1 MNIIRHLRHRLPSLF
16 PRRMHVYCIG
26 AAKTG
31 TTSVA
36 AMFKPE
42 YLSAHE
48 AEIETLNHKI
58 IQYLENEID
67 SKDMESFILERDKRL
82 KLEIESSHPMGYI
95 SDILA
100 NNFPE
105 AKFVITIREPQS
117 WLRSRLNFHHKVDP
131 PAWREYREYFW
142 LRPHKGH
149 SEAEKPL
156 AQYSLSSLDVYL
168 NQYADHYR
176 RVLDAVP
183 HEQRLIIKTHEL
195 KNSTDTLAQFVGIT
209 GECLHTSHSNR
220 EPNKILPLENMD
232 ENYVK
237 DKIWQ
242 HCEFIIRQ
250 YFPETLEDYSHA
262 NN

>member
-1 MNIIRHLRHRLPSLF
+1 MNIIRHLRHRLPSIF

-36 AMFKPE
+36 SMFKPE
-42 YLSAHE
+42 YRSEHE
-48 AEIETLNHKI
+48 AEIETLNHQI
-58 IQYLENEID
+58 IKYLEHEINA
-67 SKDMESFILERDKRL
+67 KDMESFIQERDKRL

-100 NNFPE
+100 KSFPE
-105 AKFVITIREPQS
+105 AKFIITIREPQS

-142 LRPHKGH
+142 IRPHNEH

-168 NQYADHYR
+168 SQYTDHYH
-176 RVLDAVP
+176 RVLNAVP
-183 HEQRLIIKTHEL
+183 HERRLIVKTHEL
-195 KNSTDTLAQFVGIT
+195 KDSIDCLAQFAGT
-209 GECLHTSHSNR
+209 PKQHLHISHSNR
-220 EPNKILPLENMD
+220 EPNKILPLEDMD
-232 ENYVK
+232 ENYVR

-250 YFPETLEDYSHA
+250 YFPETLEDYGHA